1 MMEFRNK
8 AAYTA
13 LTKSIPKFTQS
24 ALSPETLADELQKL
38 DIIGSDTYHSAL
50 NGNHDA
56 SKRRRDLIIAVMGN
70 GKTGVF
76 QNLVNILLVMRGCEW
91 LGEGLISTSN

>member
-1 MMEFRNK
+1 MEWRDK
-8 AAYTA
+8 VAYIA
-13 LTKSIPKFTQS
+13 PTKCIRRFTQS
-24 ALSPETLADELQKL
+24 AVSPKTLPDELQKL
-38 DIIGSDTYHSAL
+38 GIIGSDTYLSAL

-76 QNLVNILLVMRGCEW
+76 QNLVNILLAMRGCEW
-91 LGEGLISTSN
+91 LGE